1 MKPRIAPSRLISWFI
16 LGFLGVLMWGHLELI
31 TVRTPVAAQSAPQ
44 TTFTQSNRSTRIQDI
59 SAFTLDFNAAPI
71 IPADLEQTDNP
82 NEGGR
87 GIIGSTDDRVPM
99 TTRDYPWSAI
109 GRVEGISAEGEQYIC
124 TGALITPEIVLTNAH
139 CVYNPDTQV
148 ASQAI
153 RFMPNL
159 VNGRLQ
165 DEEDATFVVDA
176 YAGTDFS
183 DNTTPPHP
191 QDWAVLKLENS
202 LGSRYGTIGLANLSA
217 RELINDYAGQLVLP
231 GYSFDFPPENPSET
245 AGVHL
250 GCSVVDIRDSIVIH
264 DCDTR
269 GGSSGGPILAEV
281 DGEVRIVA
289 VNSAEFANQST
300 GRGTENYGV
309 PVSTVIAGLRRN

>member
-1 MKPRIAPSRLISWFI
+1 MKPKFATPRLFSWFI
-16 LGFLGVLMWGHLELI
+16 LGFLSVAIWGNIELGSVL
-31 TVRTPVAAQSAPQ
+31 PASAQNQPQ
-44 TTFTQSNRSTRIQDI
+44 TSFTQSNRSTQIQDI
-59 SAFTLDFNAAPI
+59 SAFTVDFNAAPI
-71 IPADLEQTDNP
+71 IPSELEQTDNP

-87 GIIGSTDDRVPM
+87 GIIGSTDDRIPM
-99 TTRDYPWSAI
+99 TTRNYPWSAI
-109 GRVEGISAEGEQYIC
+109 GRVEGLSANGEQYIC

-139 CVYNPDTQV
+139 CVYDPETHK

-165 DEEDATFVVDA
+165 NEEDATFVSDA

-183 DNTTPPHP
+183 DNAPPP
-191 QDWAVLKLENS
+191 NPNDWAILKLENS

-217 RELINDYAGQLVLP
+217 SELITNYQSKLVLP
-231 GYSFDFPPENPSET
+231 GYSFDFPPDNPSET

-250 GCSVVDIRDSIVIH
+250 GCSVVDVRGGVVIH

-281 DGEVRIVA
+281 NGEVRIVA
-289 VNSAEFANQST
+289 VNSAEFANQTT

-309 PVSTVIAGLRRN
+309 PVSTVIAGLRKD